1 MRLSEDPVSQN
12 DEFMMDAFMQFFN
25 DNLLIFYLMAFA
37 ILLGFEVVSK
47 APTGLQTPLLSGSNA
62 ISGVVLVGAIL
73 LLRQTRSDDYLT
85 LALGFLAVALG
96 MANAVGGFVT
106 TDRMLDTFRQKKA
119 NQ

>member
-1 MRLSEDPVSQN
+1 MKLSGGAVSQN
-12 DEFMMDAFMQFFN
+12 DEFIMDAFMQFFN

-37 ILLGFEVVSK
+37 ILLGFEVISK
-47 APTGLQTPLLSGSNA
+47 APTGLQSPLLSGSNA
-62 ISGVVLVGAIL
+62 ISGVVLIGAIL

-85 LALGFLAVALG
+85 LALGFLALGLG

-106 TDRMLDTFRQKKA
+106 TDRMLELFRQKKA